1 MQTQD
6 PAVSLEVFA
15 NVTGPIMCALFGSQK
30 LQDLGQILESAEYE
44 LLAVSWTDAC
54 KARPFDSLFKL
65 EACICFI
72 VFRPVPIFRCKVY
85 VTDCHLHFE
94 TGLI

>member
-1 MQTQD
+1 
-6 PAVSLEVFA
+6 
-15 NVTGPIMCALFGSQK
+15 MCALFGSQK
-30 LQDLGQILESAEYE
+30 LQDLGQILESAEYG

-54 KARPFDSLFKL
+54 KACPLVSLFKL
-65 EACICFI
+65 EACICFVV